1 MKALLIILSILS
13 ITYIQAEERNEEICF
28 LSDKRFKLK
37 SYQKRFENRQF
48 ATIKKIFPSVA
59 KDDFD
64 ILLSENADKINKFKR
79 IYISNAYSL
88 FSQSHLAG
96 IKKFAKDGGL
106 VISSSG
112 LCIVDKNGDFIYN
125 KGDLLL
131 RRKGSI
137 AGVIKFSS
145 VKIKNIKI
153 KASCPISKGME
164 EGEIIKVNWN
174 SGRTHNVSAEIIVSG
189 DALYKNKWKFKNIPI
204 VTYKK
209 IDKGA
214 IIFLNVVGNRQV
226 FLKNSIAP
234 LTLDWLVDSE

>member
-1 MKALLIILSILS
+1 MKTLLIILSIFS
-13 ITYIQAEERNEEICF
+13 VTCIQAAERKKEICF

-37 SYQKRFENRQF
+37 SYQEKYKNKQF
-48 ATIKKIFPSVA
+48 ATIKRIFPAVE
-59 KDDFD
+59 KNNFD
-64 ILLSENADKINKFKR
+64 ILLPKNTEKINKFKR

-88 FSQSHLAG
+88 FSQSHLTG
-96 IKKFAKDGGL
+96 IKDFAKNGGL

-112 LCIVDKNGDFIYN
+112 LCIVDKNGDFEYN

-131 RRKGSI
+131 RRKGGI

-145 VKIKNIKI
+145 VKIENIKI
-153 KASCPISKGME
+153 EASCPLTKGME
-164 EGEIIKVNWN
+164 EGKIIKVNWN

-214 IIFLNVVGNRQV
+214 IIFLNVVGNRQI
-226 FLKNSIAP
+226 FLKNSITP